1 MDQILTTFGIDWRLL
16 AIQAVNFGLV
26 LLALWYFLYRP
37 ILRMIDARQKKI
49 AEGVKNAE
57 RAETLR
63 QETEREKGGIIIA
76 ATKEGEGI
84 VERAR
89 KAGAENEKKAL
100 LQAEMKAAQIATD
113 AQREAQE
120 LKVRTLAES
129 KGEIA
134 RMVVLGVEKVLA
146 EGK

>member
-16 AIQAVNFGLV
+16 AIQAFNFGLV

>member
-1 MDQILTTFGIDWRLL
+1 MDQILTTLGRDWRLL
-16 AIQAVNFGLV
+16 AIQAFNFGLV

-89 KAGAENEKKAL
+89 KAGAENEKKA
-100 LQAEMKAAQIATD
+100 
-113 AQREAQE
+113 
-120 LKVRTLAES
+120 
-129 KGEIA
+129 
-134 RMVVLGVEKVLA
+134 
-146 EGK
+146 